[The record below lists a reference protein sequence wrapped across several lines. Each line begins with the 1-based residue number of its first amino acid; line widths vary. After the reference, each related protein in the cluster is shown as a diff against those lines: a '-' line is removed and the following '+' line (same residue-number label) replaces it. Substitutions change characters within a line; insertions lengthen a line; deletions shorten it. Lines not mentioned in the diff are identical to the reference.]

1 MEKRV
6 KTLTT
11 IIAVALVAIS
21 LPVHAQNYPVRPV
34 RAIIAFPAGSGTDV
48 IGRIVTQKVS
58 EYWGQ
63 QVVADNRGGAGGSIA
78 SAIVAKA
85 SPDGYTLLINSS
97 AHAVNPSFYAKLPYD
112 TLKDFIDIGLIAIQ
126 ANVLIVPNGAPFKS
140 LQDFLKAARAKPGS
154 LNFAFAGVGSGTH
167 LNNVKFAMD
176 ANARFTDVAY
186 KGSGEAIL
194 DIIGG
199 RVDAYFT
206 PISAG
211 IGYIQGGKVRALA
224 ISTAKRSAQLP
235 SVPTIA
241 ESGVPGFDYA
251 LWFGLWAPAGTPAG
265 VVGKIS
271 KDFTRA
277 LEDKPTLDKATTLG
291 NEFNI
296 MTPPVFAKFVR
307 QQVQEFAKVVKAAG
321 IKPQ

>member
-1 MEKRV
+1 MKILSRV
-6 KTLTT
+6 
-11 IIAVALVAIS
+11 IAALLAAATVPAF
-21 LPVHAQNYPVRPV
+21 AQGYPERPV
-34 RAIIAFPAGSGTDV
+34 RAIIAFPPGSGTDV

-85 SPDGYTLLINSS
+85 APDGYTLLINSN

-112 TLKDFIDIGLIAIQ
+112 TLKDFTDIGLIARQ
-126 ANVLIVPNGAPFKS
+126 ANVLIVPNSAQHKTLP
-140 LQDFLKAARAKPGS
+140 DFLKTAKAKPRG

-176 ANARFTDVAY
+176 SGTQYTDVAY

-199 RVDAYFT
+199 RVDAYFC
-206 PISAG
+206 PIAAC
-211 IGYIQGGKVRALA
+211 IGYLQAGKVRALA
-224 ISTAKRSAQLP
+224 ISTGKRSPQLP
-235 SVPTIA
+235 DVPAIA

-251 LWFGLWAPAGTPAG
+251 LWFGLWAPAKVPAP
-265 VVGKIS
+265 VVAKIS
-271 KDFTRA
+271 RDFTRA
-277 LEDKPTLDKATTLG
+277 LEDKFVREKATALG

-296 MTPPVFAKFVR
+296 MTPPQFAKFVR
-307 QQVQEFAKVVKAAG
+307 EQIQVFAKVVKAAG
-321 IKPQ
+321 ITPQ

>member
-1 MEKRV
+1 MKM
-6 KTLTT
+6 L
-11 IIAVALVAIS
+11 IGIVAAALAAAA
-21 LPVHAQNYPVRPV
+21 LPAAAQGYPERPV
-34 RAIIAFPAGSGTDV
+34 RAIIAFPPGSGTDV

-58 EYWGQ
+58 EFWGQ

-85 SPDGYTLLINSS
+85 APDGYTLLINSN

-112 TLKDFIDIGLIAIQ
+112 TLKDFVDIGLIARQ
-126 ANVLIVPNGAPFKS
+126 ANVLIVPNGASHKT
-140 LQDFLKAARAKPGS
+140 LQDFLKTAKAKPKA

-176 ANARFTDVAY
+176 SGTQYTDVAY

-211 IGYIQGGKVRALA
+211 IGYIQSGKVRALA

-235 SVPTIA
+235 NVPTIA

-251 LWFGLWAPAGTPAG
+251 LWFGLWAPGGTPPA
-265 VVGKIS
+265 VIGKVS

-277 LEDKPTLDKATTLG
+277 LEDKSVRDKATTLG

-307 QQVQEFAKVVKAAG
+307 QQIQEFAKVVQAAG
-321 IKPQ
+321 ITPQ